1 MNVVIK
7 AEKISIE
14 SFSIFGD
21 VISKDKVRPFV
32 INEGFA
38 KRFDDLA
45 TVDTAKSNGSTK
57 ISIFNAKPRTFPLD
71 INMME
76 KHPLGSQAFIPI
88 TQTSF
93 LVLVAPANN
102 VPEIE
107 KICAFIVPPGYG
119 INYRAAVWHFP
130 LIVLE
135 ESDFLVVDRK
145 GSDENLE
152 VHFFKGNTVTL
163 EYKS

>member
-1 MNVVIK
+1 MNIIIK
-7 AEKISIE
+7 AKKISTE
-14 SFSIFGD
+14 NFSFFGD
-21 VISKDKVRPFV
+21 IISKDKVNPLK
-32 INEGFA
+32 INDGFA
-38 KRFDDLA
+38 ERFDDLA
-45 TVDTAKSNGSTK
+45 TIDTTKSGGSTRV
-57 ISIFNAKPRTFPLD
+57 SIFNAKPRGFPLV
-71 INMME
+71 IHMME

-93 LVLVAPANN
+93 LVLVAPADN

-119 INYRAAVWHFP
+119 INYKAAVWHFP
-130 LIVLE
+130 LIALE

-152 VHFFKGNTVTL
+152 VHFFKDNTITL
-163 EYKS
+163 EHES